1 MTTHVRIGADSTDAG
16 TMFGGEGGID
26 AHLARMRGAMRKTP
40 IKAVPAPTTPTETK
54 DIEGPSEEEMEAW
67 KSIAGKTLT
76 TADKIEVPIDPAD
89 AKRIAVLEAEL
100 AETRKIAE
108 AKRKEKERVIVEE
121 IKLKVAAMES
131 KMESKIMR
139 VPEPTITL
147 IGELKPC
154 TEEHVAD
161 RDSIIVNVRVEI
173 PGIRVADGAVAAVIS
188 GMIHKGV
195 KVEIKPH
202 ELAPPLTLGGDSFE
216 SDEVDAEVD
225 HEMSKRPHERAPRSE
240 PAEPGPKL
248 SDRPLAAP
256 TDGW

>member
-16 TMFGGEGGID
+16 TMFGGEGGMD

-54 DIEGPSEEEMEAW
+54 DIEGLSEGEMEAR
-67 KSIAGKTLT
+67 KSIARKTLT

-121 IKLKVAAMES
+121 KLKVAA
-131 KMESKIMR
+131 MESKIMR

-173 PGIRVADGAVAAVIS
+173 PGIRVVDGAVAAVIS

-202 ELAPPLTLGGDSFE
+202 EPAPPLTLGGDSFE